1 LTRVHDPEKLVARL
15 IGNCTNVQ
23 VEGGAVKP
31 QFAEPSA
38 QPDYQILDESSA
50 EAYVRRHPMLDALV
64 GSSEPLIV
72 REVGDGNLNLVFV
85 IRPDPASV
93 GLVLK
98 QALPWVRVHGP
109 SWALTPKRA
118 IAEAR
123 AYAIHQKFAA
133 DFIPRFFAFDREN
146 YVLAMEDLSDLRNWR
161 EALNDG
167 DIHQPSAH
175 AVGEYVALVA
185 FHTSAFGLES
195 ESMRALA
202 AESSNPELCRIT
214 EDLVLTEP
222 FVTHEHNWHHPALDA
237 FVADFRKDAGV
248 LDEVSQLKMR
258 FLTTA
263 EALIHGDLHT
273 GSVMVGG
280 GRTVALDPEFCFFG
294 PVAFDLGAL
303 WANFIIAAARAWH
316 LKRPVEFQEH
326 VASLL
331 PVSWQAFTDKLRELW
346 PSRADQLIRDA
357 ALEAFLE
364 RTWTDALGFAG
375 AKMTRRMI
383 GYAHVTDIESLTE
396 PERSR
401 AALGVLCI
409 ARRLLLERRSLRATS
424 DVAEVI
430 AHELART
437 PASLAGRAN
446 QR

>member
-1 LTRVHDPEKLVARL
+1 MKA
-15 IGNCTNVQ
+15 Q
-23 VEGGAVKP
+23 S
-31 QFAEPSA
+31 AEPSA
-38 QPDYQILDESSA
+38 QAEYQILDEASV
-50 EAYVRRHPMLDALV
+50 EDYVREHPMLDALV
-64 GSSEPLIV
+64 GHGERLLV

-85 IRPDPASV
+85 VRADPASV
-93 GLVLK
+93 GIVLK

-118 IAEAR
+118 VAEAR
-123 AYAIHQKFAA
+123 AYTVHQEFAA

-146 YVLAMEDLSDLRNWR
+146 YILAMEDLSDLRNWR
-161 EALNDG
+161 TALNDG
-167 DIHQPSAH
+167 EIHQSSAH

-195 ESMRALA
+195 ERMRSLA

-222 FVTHEHNWHHPALDA
+222 FVSHEHNWHHPDLDA
-237 FVADFRKDAGV
+237 FVAEFRRDTAV
-248 LDEVSQLKMR
+248 LDEVTQLKMR
-258 FLTTA
+258 FLTSG

-280 GRTVALDPEFCFFG
+280 GRTVALDPEFCFYG

-316 LKRPVEFQEH
+316 LKRPAEFQEH

-331 PVSWQAFTDKLRELW
+331 PASWQAFNNKLRELW
-346 PSRADQLIRDA
+346 PSRPDQLIRDA
-357 ALEAFLE
+357 ALEGFLE
-364 RTWTDALGFAG
+364 STWTDALGFAG

-383 GYAHVTDIESLTE
+383 GYAHVSDIETLTE

-401 AALGVLCI
+401 AALGVLSI
-409 ARRLLLERRSLRATS
+409 ARRLLLERRGLRMPS

-430 AHELART
+430 AHEFART
-437 PASLAGRAN
+437 PTSVAEAR
-446 QR
+446 